1 MLGPDLPRPSMMGLG
16 LGRSTGI
23 KLPAEGVLT
32 VMAAI
37 STILFAICEI

>member
-23 KLPAEGVLT
+23 KLKAEGVST